1 MLHRLGAVATLVLVV
16 ALVVKA
22 RRRLGQAHSFT
33 KAGYTLLAM
42 IVAQAGIGIWTI
54 LSNKAADVAT
64 GHVVLGAACLAL
76 GSLLLLAAKRCAFVA
91 EAANAA
97 ERLAK
102 RSDDAGVG
110 TDQVAAVAV

>member
-1 MLHRLGAVATLVLVV
+1 MLHRLGAIVMLALALV
-16 ALVVKA
+16 LVVKA
-22 RRRLGQAHSFT
+22 RRWLGQAHAFT
-33 KAGYTLLAM
+33 KAGYTLLGR
-42 IVAQAGIGIWTI
+42 IVEQAGMGIWTI

-64 GHVVLGAACLAL
+64 GQVVLGAACLAL